1 MILSRIRHYLAE
13 RGQASLGEIAL
24 HFDASPDAVR
34 GMLEQWMRKGK
45 VRRHTPRA
53 GCGSSCNR
61 CDPAA
66 TEIYEWV
73 GDGARSAERAHIH
86 VAPADCDR

>member
-1 MILSRIRHYLAE
+1 MILSRIRHYLAG
-13 RGQASLGEIAL
+13 RGQATLGEIAL

-34 GMLEQWMRKGK
+34 GMLEQWVRKGK

-53 GCGSSCNR
+53 GCGSSCSR
-61 CDPAA
+61 CDPAT
-66 TEIYEWV
+66 TEIYEWI
-73 GDGARSAERAHIH
+73 GEGGRSADREPLH